1 MTGKK
6 RLPDSE
12 LTVMLAIWKSGA
24 EKIHTGEILELL
36 RKSGYTAWKTQTV
49 QNMLIRLTEKNYLIC
64 EKLGRLNF
72 YTPLV
77 SIREYQEME
86 TNTLLERFYGG
97 SAKSLF
103 AALAEK
109 TTLSPEE
116 AEEIR
121 RLLFREAGK

>member
-1 MTGKK
+1 MG
-6 RLPDSE
+6 DS
-12 LTVMLAIWKSGA
+12 
-24 EKIHTGEILELL
+24 ILD
-36 RKSGYTAWKTQTV
+36 
-49 QNMLIRLTEKNYLIC
+49 MYL
-64 EKLGRLNF
+64 
-72 YTPLV
+72 Y
-77 SIREYQEME
+77 E
-86 TNTLLERFYGG
+86 TNTLLERFYEG

>member
-1 MTGKK
+1 MIGKK

-24 EKIHTGEILELL
+24 EKIHTGEILL

-86 TNTLLERFYGG
+86 TNTLLERFYEG